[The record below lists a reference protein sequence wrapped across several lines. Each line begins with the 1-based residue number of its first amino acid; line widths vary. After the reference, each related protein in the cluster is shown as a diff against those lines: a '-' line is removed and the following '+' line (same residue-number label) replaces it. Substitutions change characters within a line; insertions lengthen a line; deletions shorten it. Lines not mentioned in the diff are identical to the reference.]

1 MFNVLTEIN
10 WLAVLAAGVASA
22 VISGV
27 WFGVVVAKPYLVALG
42 RQNEPATKPAALT
55 FVGPT
60 VAGFVIVATSAV
72 LLRAIGVESL
82 GDGILFGL
90 IVGIGYLVSMTFTIA
105 INPNFPRPVFYT
117 LLNAP
122 AFLLSSVAASIIL
135 TLWR

>member
-10 WLAVLAAGVASA
+10 WLAVLAAVVASG
-22 VISGV
+22 VIGGV

-42 RQNEPATKPAALT
+42 RQNEPAAKPGALT
-55 FVGPT
+55 YTGPM
-60 VAGFVIVATSAV
+60 VAGAVIIVTSAV
-72 LLRAIGVESL
+72 LLRALGVETLS
-82 GDGILFGL
+82 DGILFGL
-90 IVGIGYLVSMTFTIA
+90 LVGVGYLVSMTFTIA

-122 AFLLSSVAASIIL
+122 SFLLTSVVTSIIL

>member
-10 WLAVLAAGVASA
+10 WLAVLVAAVASA

-42 RQNEPATKPAALT
+42 RQNEPAAKPGTLT
-55 FVGPT
+55 YGGPT
-60 VAGFVIVATSAV
+60 VAGLVIAITSAV
-72 LLRAIGVESL
+72 LLRALGVEAL

-122 AFLLSSVAASIIL
+122 AFLLTSVVTSIIL

>member
-10 WLAVLAAGVASA
+10 WLAVLVAVVASA
-22 VISGV
+22 LIGGV

-42 RQNEPATKPAALT
+42 RQNEPAAKPGALT
-55 FVGPT
+55 YAGPM
-60 VAGFVIVATSAV
+60 VAGAVIVITSAV
-72 LLRAIGVESL
+72 LLRALGVESL

-122 AFLLSSVAASIIL
+122 SFLLTSVVTSIIL